1 MRLFTKKKV
10 VHQYASETSYKS
22 IYVYVH
28 IYIYI
33 YISEYFNVYQV
44 LIKIATWLEINAF
57 LRTREYL
64 KR

>member
-10 VHQYASETSYKS
+10 VHQYASETSYKC

-33 YISEYFNVYQV
+33 SEYLNVYQV

>member
-33 YISEYFNVYQV
+33 YISEYLNVYQV